1 MQKSWAKLA
10 SPGRARPLDDAL
22 GTTAWRIRVVLA
34 TTLGFRREKLLLL
47 PNEALLW
54 LNARAQEYGLGK
66 ALMKVPMLHIYDNR
80 DICLG
85 RAQKLVRTTALQM
98 EAGHHLPT
106 KKEEVMD
113 FRR

>member
-1 MQKSWAKLA
+1 MGETGFSEGALA
-10 SPGRARPLDDAL
+10 LSMMLWEQQHPMG
-22 GTTAWRIRVVLA
+22 WRIVLA
-34 TTLGFRREKLLLL
+34 TTLGFRRDKLLLL

-54 LNARAQEYGLGK
+54 LNARAQGYGLGK

-85 RAQKLVRTTALQM
+85 RAQKLVRTTAFQM
-98 EAGHHLPT
+98 DAGHHLPT